1 MSSVASLQ
9 PPAVVFREEQYFDW
23 RVYALI
29 ALVGLA
35 TGLGLVRGRVWSLEV
50 ALGLLIGLA
59 LLMFVIVF
67 LLHMTTEVSP
77 TDLRVWFGWAPTS
90 PRIVPV
96 GTVRSI
102 EVVTY
107 RPFADYGFWGIRSGR
122 DGERALVARGNRGV
136 RLELTDGTRLLIGSQ
151 RPEALATALD
161 CALRPGV

>member
-1 MSSVASLQ
+1 MSSVVTLQ
-9 PPAVVFREEQYFDW
+9 PAAVVFREEQYFDW
-23 RVYALI
+23 RVYTLI

-67 LLHMTTEVSP
+67 LLHMTTEVGPS
-77 TDLRVWFGWAPTS
+77 DLRVWFGWAPTS
-90 PRIVPV
+90 PRIVPI

-107 RPFADYGFWGIRSGR
+107 RPIADYGFWGIRSGR
-122 DGERALVARGNRGV
+122 DGERAYTARGNRAV
-136 RLELTDGTRLLIGSQ
+136 RLELTDGTKLLIGSQ
-151 RPEALATALD
+151 RPEALASVLERS
-161 CALRPGV
+161 LRPGV

>member
-1 MSSVASLQ
+1 M
-9 PPAVVFREEQYFDW
+9 FREEQYFDW

-29 ALVGLA
+29 ALVGLV

-77 TDLRVWFGWAPTS
+77 TELRVWFGWAPTS

-102 EVVTY
+102 EVVIY
-107 RPFADYGFWGIRSGR
+107 RPVADYGFWGIRSGR
-122 DGERALVARGNRGV
+122 DGDRALIARGNRGV